1 MKLYDNLINRLLKT
15 MSTKV
20 DVIPVSERLRNQ

>member
-15 MSTKV
+15 MSIKV
-20 DVIPVSERLRNQ
+20 DIIPVSELLRNQ